1 MLKIEDSIVF
11 YYKLAFKTTYPITFY
26 DIFLRVNVACFDL
39 SAVHFLVFLCQCCP
53 AWSLG
58 QSLIPDNELDTD
70 VGIQEP
76 ALHNTIYPKFRVNAK
91 PTV

>member
-11 YYKLAFKTTYPITFY
+11 YYTLAFKTTYPVTFY
-26 DIFLRVNVACFDL
+26 DIFLTVNVACFDL
-39 SAVHFLVFLCQCCP
+39 SAVHFLFFCQCCP
-53 AWSLG
+53 AWYPG

-70 VGIQEP
+70 VGIQQP
-76 ALHNTIYPKFRVNAK
+76 ALHNTNYPKFRVNAK